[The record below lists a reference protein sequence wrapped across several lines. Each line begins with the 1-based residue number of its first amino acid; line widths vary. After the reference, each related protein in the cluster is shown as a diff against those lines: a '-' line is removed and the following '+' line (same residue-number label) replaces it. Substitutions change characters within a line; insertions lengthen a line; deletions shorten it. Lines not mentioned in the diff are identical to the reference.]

1 MGKPASLLLLR
12 HGFDQLILVLFM
24 VPAFTLGSV
33 DCFLFSVS
41 PLVALPPVAECPCIS
56 HIHTPR
62 DTGSV

>member
-1 MGKPASLLLLR
+1 MI
-12 HGFDQLILVLFM
+12 DQLIPVLFM
-24 VPAFTLGSV
+24 VPAFTLGFRLLLGSV

-56 HIHTPR
+56 HIQTPR